1 MEKYGKA
8 FRHFRLQN
16 GFSLEIAAGEV
27 ISKSQLSRFERGET
41 EISVIKFFK
50 LLSNIDVSIESFCNY
65 LNNYRRQEIDDF
77 LVSLSSNF
85 YSFDKKRL
93 EKLKFEQQQLFEKNG
108 KIINQLNSIMIQGLL
123 NQMDQSYEVTS
134 DSLSVI
140 YEYLFSKQPWE
151 YYEIILIGNLYHLFE
166 MEYIFMVGQEIIE
179 NILYYENIGKIR
191 NLVISA
197 CLNFWFHC
205 LEKSCLEYAN
215 YFEKKLKKIIND
227 ETKIFEKSI
236 YKYVEGYKIYLTDSK
251 EAGIKQMQDVI
262 RYFEFIE
269 SEKIALYFQE
279 RMNNVIN

>member
-1 MEKYGKA
+1 
-8 FRHFRLQN
+8 
-16 GFSLEIAAGEV
+16 
-27 ISKSQLSRFERGET
+27 
-41 EISVIKFFK
+41 
-50 LLSNIDVSIESFCNY
+50 
-65 LNNYRRQEIDDF
+65 
-77 LVSLSSNF
+77 
-85 YSFDKKRL
+85 
-93 EKLKFEQQQLFEKNG
+93 
-108 KIINQLNSIMIQGLL
+108 MIQGLL

-179 NILYYENIGKIR
+179 NTLYYENIGKIR